1 MTLDPRLPIEAA
13 ARHNYDDTYSPAI
26 AQAGQ
31 PLHYWPNITC
41 ASRDIAALRAKES
54 IDRLE
59 DRADMVFWN
68 VFPDIQAEMD

>member
-1 MTLDPRLPIEAA
+1 MLDPKLPIEPS

-26 AQAGQ
+26 AQPGQ

-41 ASRDIAALRAKES
+41 ASRDIAALRAKKS

-59 DRADMVFWN
+59 NRADMMDWN
-68 VFPDIQAEMD
+68 VFPDIQDPMD